1 MCLAAVP
8 NCLAKYL
15 KGDIDDD
22 VDDDDVDDHEMVMM
36 MMIMM
41 RW

>member
-15 KGDIDDD
+15 KGYIDDD
-22 VDDDDVDDHEMVMM
+22 DEDDDDDEMVMM
-36 MMIMM
+36 MMMMM

>member
-15 KGDIDDD
+15 KGDADY
-22 VDDDDVDDHEMVMM
+22 DDDDGDDGDDGDDEVV
-36 MMIMM
+36 MM

>member
-15 KGDIDDD
+15 KGDIDN
-22 VDDDDVDDHEMVMM
+22 DDDDGDDEMVMM
-36 MMIMM
+36 MM
-41 RW
+41 R

>member
-22 VDDDDVDDHEMVMM
+22 DDDDDDDEMVMM
-36 MMIMM
+36 MM
-41 RW
+41 R